1 MTLSTYHDNVL
12 CNLPCDTSRLA
23 PCTQEE
29 ADTRIFLYLED
40 IVKEGRDKVTIR
52 TVDTDVVVFVV
63 AASQRLSHIQLWIA
77 YGVGKHF
84 KYLASHEIAT
94 TLGPSKCR
102 ALPFFHALSGCD
114 IVSFFHGMGKKTAW
128 ATLKNLD
135 AVTAFCSLGSTPQ
148 QIEPYFELIEQ
159 FIVLLYDRTT
169 THTSVNQA
177 RKELFA
183 QKGRAIDLIPP
194 TQAALIQ
201 HVKRTTYQAGYCWSQ
216 SCIAAPEMPSPSVWG
231 WTKNDTGKWDV
242 FWTDLPEATKAC
254 RELLRCGCKKGCCG
268 QCKCL
273 KAALKCTALCFCA
286 GNCDTK

>member
-1 MTLSTYHDNVL
+1 MH
-12 CNLPCDTSRLA
+12 TSGHI
-23 PCTQEE
+23 
-29 ADTRIFLYLED
+29 IFHHLED

-52 TVDTDVVVFVV
+52 TVDTDVVVLAV
-63 AASQRLSHIQLWIA
+63 AASRRLSHIHLWIA

-84 KYLASHEIAT
+84 RYLAAHEIAT

-114 IVSFFHGMGKKTAW
+114 LVSFFRGKGKKTAW
-128 ATLKNLD
+128 ATSKNLD
-135 AVTAFCSLGSTPQ
+135 AVTEAFFSLGSTPQ
-148 QIEPYFELIEQ
+148 QIEPYCELIEQ

-201 HVKRTTYQAGYCWSQ
+201 HVKRATYQTGYCWSQ

-231 WTKNDTGKWDV
+231 WTKKDTGKWDV

-254 RELLRCGCKKGCCG
+254 RELLRCGCKKGCCE

-273 KAALKCTALCFCA
+273 KAALRCTVFLCR
-286 GNCDTK
+286 KLWH